1 MSDSTH
7 RQTEK
12 AETPSEAP
20 ATGKR
25 RSTLEVM
32 RRRLE
37 EHSPL
42 EELGPLFGPEA
53 QGRTGITTPRAMPAG
68 QGSSNANPAAIV
80 QAGTPPRR
88 VQEGGDSDR
97 DVRHAP

>member
-1 MSDSTH
+1 MSNSTH
-7 RQTEK
+7 RQAEK

-32 RRRLE
+32 RRKLE

-53 QGRTGITTPRAMPAG
+53 QGRGGVINPRAIPAS
-68 QGSSNANPAAIV
+68 QGSSNANPAAIR
-80 QAGTPPRR
+80 QAGTPL
-88 VQEGGDSDR
+88 
-97 DVRHAP
+97 